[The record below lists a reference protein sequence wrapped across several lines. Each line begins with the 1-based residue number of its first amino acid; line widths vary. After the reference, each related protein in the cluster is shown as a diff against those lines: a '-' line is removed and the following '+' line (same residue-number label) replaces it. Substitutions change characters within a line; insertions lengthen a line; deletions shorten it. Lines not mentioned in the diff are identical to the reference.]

1 MHEESHED
9 RSYEE
14 ENSRDYRQNR
24 FGKAP
29 SGRNSKLMDED
40 EYDVNNTYQDFG
52 SDGDDNDQMESR
64 ADDYDSQEENDDLD
78 QRHKHRGINQP
89 VSSIVESIYLTFPLI
104 QNGGARTHGAGQRS
118 LQKKF
123 SDRDINVNANNMTAD
138 YNELKKKKTL
148 TQKLFGGVNKY
159 LKN

>member
-24 FGKAP
+24 FGKTP

-40 EYDVNNTYQDFG
+40 EYDVNDTYQDFG

-89 VSSIVESIYLTFPLI
+89 
-104 QNGGARTHGAGQRS
+104 NGGARTHGAGQRS